1 MVDAMLRPLYPREI
15 DQVAI
20 VQEEEWAP
28 GPVLTSAE
36 NLALTGIRFRT
47 LQLVPSDY
55 TDSVISAVDYDG

>member
-20 VQEEEWAP
+20 VQEEEWAT